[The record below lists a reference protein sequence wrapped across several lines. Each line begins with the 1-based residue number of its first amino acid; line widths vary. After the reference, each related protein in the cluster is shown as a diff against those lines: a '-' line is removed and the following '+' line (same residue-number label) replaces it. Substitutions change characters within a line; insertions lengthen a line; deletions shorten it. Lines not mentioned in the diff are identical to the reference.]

1 MKTNRAN
8 ARTLGQTIWHRLR
21 PFVRRDL
28 KGRLISASIAALV
41 IAGLSW
47 FGLSA
52 FTHLDS
58 AGARDARIELGLEH
72 GREVCSNHAGTW
84 RLVESSGMPKCTFDD
99 RTQQQADK
107 DWARDIRLRSAI
119 LHELDLR
126 LAATLENLEEA
137 QQILERQEVD
147 LSSGRVAGD
156 AHLAELIELPA
167 IAPLRW
173 KTIYTH
179 GYAFD
184 DLKLAATYDPVRD
197 LSPAATREIFVGAL
211 EQARAQVLEHQATV
225 NRQRSR
231 EPEPDVSSKLVGRT
245 SQIAEVRQYP
255 DRHALELDSLIWF
268 EQGLDENVSHS
279 AWQLAN
285 EHPEKFAAA
294 LDPEADIWSGGW
306 EAAVWTKRHQPTAR
320 YYSPVD
326 DATRYRLAGVLFFAI
341 AAFVFVVVGPIV
353 TATATAREREAGTLP
368 VLRMTGMSAD
378 QLAMAMVVGPNVF
391 ALILGGSLL
400 LGSIVLLSLTVG
412 AMKLLLPLGLL
423 AVLAAATH
431 LTAIGLGDALGQRVN
446 AMVVGALLGV
456 GIVFPG
462 LLGAGLASF
471 DVAATGL
478 LLGPLP
484 ALMASIGEI
493 SGLNHIGL
501 FLGDDLTRTMLT
513 YSISAQGVLA
523 VVCLGSWRRRVEQ
536 GWAPLFRPFDG
547 VILALLS
554 IGCSALTLLDI
565 NHHHQAENF
574 DSLNLLTFLSSVFL
588 LPVLAWLLA
597 ASLRRPARAGA
608 VADHVEARR
617 AFLRFQGFV
626 AVTAALVGLTYHFVM
641 NEAGLSMEKSEVMWA
656 TLCQLLLAAET
667 AVATLLWASRRRE
680 GKLRIAFL
688 GGALVLMQLGSVFG
702 TYGIEVSHVALTNG
716 PALPLLLDADVSP
729 YWLGFMILC
738 WAAGLAL
745 IFTALLRRRD
755 DKQQAA
761 RERAQAEAEEDDDF
775 GMPGRR
781 LIH

>member
-1 MKTNRAN
+1 MTETNRAN
-8 ARTLGQTIWHRLR
+8 ERTLGQTFWQRLR

-52 FTHLDS
+52 FTHLDTS
-58 AGARDARIELGLEH
+58 GARDARIELGLEH
-72 GREVCSNHAGTW
+72 AREVCSNH
-84 RLVESSGMPKCTFDD
+84 EGMPECIFDD
-99 RTQQQADK
+99 RAQEKADK
-107 DWARDIRLRSAI
+107 EWARDIRIRSAVM
-119 LHELDLR
+119 HELDLR

-137 QQILERQEVD
+137 QRVLERQELD
-147 LSSGRVAGD
+147 FSNGQLAGGD
-156 AHLAELIELPA
+156 VHLAELLELPA

-173 KTIYTH
+173 QTMYVD
-179 GYAFD
+179 GYA
-184 DLKLAATYDPVRD
+184 LENLQQAATYDPIRD
-197 LSPAATREIFVGAL
+197 ESPAATRTLLISAL
-211 EQARAQVLEHQATV
+211 EHARAQVVAHQETV
-225 NRQRSR
+225 ERQRSR
-231 EPEPDVSSKLVGRT
+231 ELEPDAASSVVGRT
-245 SQIAEVRQYP
+245 SHLTDLRIHP
-255 DRHALELDSLIWF
+255 DRHSLELDSLIWF
-268 EQGLDENVSHS
+268 EHS
-279 AWQLAN
+279 NSEDASRSAFQLADL
-285 EHPEKFAAA
+285 HPSEFTHA
-294 LDPEADIWSGGW
+294 LNPEAKIWSGGW
-306 EAAVWTKRHQPTAR
+306 EAAVWTTQYQPTVR
-320 YYSPVD
+320 YRSPVD
-326 DATRYRLAGVLFFAI
+326 DETRYRLAGVLFFAI

-368 VLRMTGMSAD
+368 VLRMTGMSAA

-391 ALILGGSLL
+391 ALMLGGSLL
-400 LGSIVLLSLTVG
+400 LTSIVLLSLTVG
-412 AMKLLLPLGLL
+412 PCALLLPLGLL
-423 AVLAAATH
+423 AVLSAATH

-462 LLGAGLASF
+462 LLGSGLASF

-484 ALMASIGEI
+484 PLMASIAEV
-493 SGLNHIGL
+493 SGLNHVGL
-501 FLGDDLTRTMLT
+501 YLGSELTLTMLT
-513 YSISAQGVLA
+513 YSVAAQGLLA
-523 VVCLGSWRRRVEQ
+523 LVCLASWRRRVEQ

-547 VILALLS
+547 VMLALLS

-565 NHHHQAENF
+565 SHHHQAQNF
-574 DSLNLLTFLSSVFL
+574 DALNLLTFLSSVFL

-626 AVTAALVGLTYHFVM
+626 AVTSALVGFTYYFVM
-641 NEAGLSMEKSEVMWA
+641 NDAGLATEDSEVMWA
-656 TLCQLLLAAET
+656 TLAQLLLAAET
-667 AVATLLWASRRRE
+667 AVATLLWASRRRD
-680 GKLRIAFL
+680 GKLRVAFL
-688 GGALVLMQLGSVFG
+688 GGALVLMQLGAVVG
-702 TYGIEVSHVALTNG
+702 TYGIEVSHVALTNT
-716 PALPLLLDADVSP
+716 PATPMLLDVDVSP

-738 WAAGLAL
+738 WSAGLAL

-761 RERAQAEAEEDDDF
+761 REQAQAEAEDDDDF